1 MTNGNEAS
9 EVAGDSR
16 KGCRA
21 AGQRLENPERI
32 KNL

>member
-9 EVAGDSR
+9 DVAGDSH

-21 AGQRLENPERI
+21 AGQKLKNPERI
-32 KNL
+32 KNP

>member
-9 EVAGDSR
+9 DVAGDSR

-21 AGQRLENPERI
+21 VGQKLKNPERI